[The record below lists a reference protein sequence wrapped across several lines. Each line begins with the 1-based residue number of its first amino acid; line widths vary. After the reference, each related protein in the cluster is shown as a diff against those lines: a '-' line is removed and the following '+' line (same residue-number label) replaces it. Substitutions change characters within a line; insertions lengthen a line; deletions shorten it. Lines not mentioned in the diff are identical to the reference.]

1 MVSVVMVSANKE
13 PENLQAALTVLAPVP
28 RRVAVVANVGLH
40 VRTNDDVANT
50 IAPMLAQL
58 QEHANKGGDTTH
70 SDTSKYHY
78 QYLPEYKFRPGSY
91 RNKRN
96 ISGPNLKNS
105 R

>member
-1 MVSVVMVSANKE
+1 MTMVSVVMVSANKE

-78 QYLPEYKFRPGSY
+78 QHLYRLRPG
-91 RNKRN
+91 
-96 ISGPNLKNS
+96 L
-105 R
+105 